1 MVLNLVCSTLHQ
13 AIYVRLGMS
22 ARRHTVLLWAFV
34 CAAPASASITFEPLN
49 CVACA
54 AGLYLSQES
63 LNCTAC
69 PAGSSTFDY
78 RNASSAMHCVC
89 RPGFENQTILGQ
101 NGEKCEPCRQGFF
114 KEQLAN
120 ASCGICPRNSWTL
133 DDGSANVSVC
143 VCDAGFSKS
152 HLATIPP
159 GPEDHALPCE
169 PCEPGFFKRTQADE
183 ACEPCPEHYYC
194 PSDSSQGSIEPRAC
208 PANSSAASP
217 LPKVLVYQSSSSS
230 RRAWRWRAVVEDCLC
245 DAGFHFAAASD
256 SGAYYCEPCDPGLY
270 NELANQSACVA
281 CPANT
286 FNPDTAA
293 ASVASCSPCDAHA
306 AAPPASYE
314 EAACACNL
322 GYAGEPGQ
330 TCEACELGTFRENS
344 SSYICEACP
353 GNTYNEVLHAS
364 SREACL
370 ECHANTSS
378 AR

>member
-1 MVLNLVCSTLHQ
+1 MIYTSGYVEGSFEATWSIGGGEQCCPVHSTAPPGASSLQECVCDAGYISNTGPGGGPPCTP
-13 AIYVRLGMS
+13 AV
-22 ARRHTVLLWAFV
+22 V
-34 CAAPASASITFEPLN
+34 ASANITFEPLNYTQLN

-78 RNASSAMHCVC
+78 RNASSALHCVC

-208 PANSSAASP
+208 PTNSSAASP
-217 LPKVLVYQSSSSS
+217 LPQVLVYETSASS
-230 RRAWRWRAVVEDCLC
+230 RRAMRWRAVVEDCLC
-245 DAGFHFAAASD
+245 DAGFYFA
-256 SGAYYCEPCDPGLY
+256 
-270 NELANQSACVA
+270 V
-281 CPANT
+281 
-286 FNPDTAA
+286 
-293 ASVASCSPCDAHA
+293 ASVNNSIF
-306 AAPPASYE
+306 E
-314 EAACACNL
+314 
-322 GYAGEPGQ
+322 
-330 TCEACELGTFRENS
+330 CE
-344 SSYICEACP
+344 
-353 GNTYNEVLHAS
+353 YN
-364 SREACL
+364 
-370 ECHANTSS
+370 
-378 AR
+378 